1 MNLKSINPV
10 TCKLINEY
18 ETYSEQ
24 KINLIIE
31 DVAIDFSIWKGISFN
46 KRKDFLLSV
55 ANKLKSEINI
65 HSKMISLE
73 MGKPITESKLEVLKS
88 VWVLE
93 YYAQNA

>member
-31 DVAIDFSIWKGISFN
+31 DVSIDYSIWKGISFN
-46 KRKDFLLSV
+46 NRKDFLLSV
-55 ANKLKSEINI
+55 ANKLKSEISI

-73 MGKPITESKLEVLKS
+73 MGKPITESKLEVLKKF
-88 VWVLE
+88 
-93 YYAQNA
+93 N